1 MILKKKIVEEKQLV
15 NFEIDIA
22 NCFNNAKIRSPIHL
36 HGNNEKQLIN
46 IFKDIKAKD
55 WVFSSWRS
63 HYHCLL
69 KGVPPDVLKK
79 DILEGKSINLIYPE
93 YKIYSSAI
101 VGGIIPIA
109 LGTAL
114 GLKKNNSNEQVFLFL
129 GEMTSETGTAHE
141 AHKYATSFDLPI
153 TFILEINHKSVCTN
167 TLKTWN
173 MKNYSL
179 IGKSKVIHYE
189 YELPWP
195 HAGAGVRVQ
204 F

>member
-1 MILKKKIVEEKQLV
+1 VDKQELIDFEK
-15 NFEIDIA
+15 DIA

-46 IFKDIKAKD
+46 IFKDIKSND

-69 KGVPPDVLKK
+69 KGVPKQILKE
-79 DILEGKSINLIYPE
+79 DILKGKSINLIYPE
-93 YKIYSSAI
+93 YKIYTSAI

-114 GLKKNNSNEQVFLFL
+114 GLKKNNTNEKVYLFL
-129 GEMTSETGTAHE
+129 GEMTSETGAAHE

-153 TFILEINHKSVCTN
+153 VFILEINHKSVCTD

-173 MKNYSL
+173 MEQYSL

>member
-1 MILKKKIVEEKQLV
+1 MNKEELK
-15 NFEIDIA
+15 NFEADVA
-22 NCFNNAKIRSPIHL
+22 NAFNNAKIKAPIHL
-36 HGNNEKQLIN
+36 HGNNEEQLIN
-46 IFKDIKAKD
+46 IFKSIKKED

-69 KGVPPDVLKK
+69 KGVPQKVLFK
-79 DILEGKSINLIYPE
+79 DILDGKSITLVYPE
-93 YKIYSSAI
+93 YKIYTSAI

-114 GLKKNNSNEQVFLFL
+114 SLKRSNSNDKVHLFM
-129 GEMTSETGTAHE
+129 GGMTSETGAAHE
-141 AHKYATSFDLPI
+141 AHKYAVAHDLPI
-153 TFILEINHKSVCTN
+153 EFILEINHKSVCTD

-173 MKNYSL
+173 LEEYTL
-179 IGKSKVIHYE
+179 VGKEKVISYE

>member
-1 MILKKKIVEEKQLV
+1 MNKEELK
-15 NFEIDIA
+15 NFEAEVADA
-22 NCFNNAKIRSPIHL
+22 FNNAKIRAPIHL
-36 HGNNEKQLIN
+36 HGNNEEQLIN
-46 IFKDIKAKD
+46 IFKSIKKDD

-69 KGVPPDVLKK
+69 KGVPQKVLFK
-79 DILEGKSINLIYPE
+79 DILEGKSITLIYPE
-93 YKIYSSAI
+93 YKIYTSAI

-114 GLKKNNSNEQVFLFL
+114 SLKRSNSKDKVHLFM
-129 GEMTSETGTAHE
+129 GGMTSETGAAHE
-141 AHKYATSFDLPI
+141 AHKYAVAHDLPI
-153 TFILEINHKSVCTN
+153 EFILEINHKSVCTD

-173 MKNYSL
+173 IDKYTL
-179 IGKSKVIHYE
+179 VGKEKVISYE

>member
-1 MILKKKIVEEKQLV
+1 MDKEFLVEFEKS
-15 NFEIDIA
+15 IA
-22 NCFNNAKIRSPIHL
+22 DSFNNAEIKAPIHL
-36 HGNNEKQLIN
+36 HGNNEDALIN
-46 IFKDIKAKD
+46 IFKSIKDSD

-69 KGVPPDVLKK
+69 KGVDPKMLKR
-79 DILEGKSINLIYPE
+79 DILNGKSITLIYPE
-93 YKIYSSAI
+93 HKIYTSAI

-114 GLKKNNSNEQVFLFL
+114 GLKQINSKEQVNLFM
-129 GEMTSETGTAHE
+129 GGMTSETGAAHE
-141 AHKYATSFDLPI
+141 AHKYAVAYDLPI
-153 TFILEINHKSVCTN
+153 RFIIEINHKSVCTD

-173 MKNYSL
+173 LDSYSL
-179 IGKSKVIHYE
+179 IGKSKVIEYE

-195 HAGAGVRVQ
+195 HAGAGKRVQ

>member
-1 MILKKKIVEEKQLV
+1 MNSQELI
-15 NFEIDIA
+15 NFEKDIA
-22 NCFNNAKIRSPIHL
+22 NSFNNSEIRAPIHL
-36 HGNNEKQLIN
+36 HGNNENQLIE
-46 IFKDIKAKD
+46 IFKSINVDD

-69 KGVPPDVLKK
+69 KGVPKKKLKD
-79 DILEGKSINLIYPE
+79 DILRGKSITLIYPE
-93 YKIYSSAI
+93 YKIYTSAI

-114 GLKKNNSNEQVFLFL
+114 ALKKSGSKNQVNLFL
-129 GEMTSETGTAHE
+129 GGMTSETGAAHE
-141 AHKYATSFDLPI
+141 AHKYATAFELPMR
-153 TFILEINHKSVCTN
+153 FILEINHKSVCTD

-173 MKNYSL
+173 LKNYSL
-179 IGKSKVIHYE
+179 IGKKNVIHYK
-189 YELPWP
+189 YDLPWP